1 MTGSERPRLAVALWL
16 VVVALSVWQLSR
28 SRIVADL
35 GAFLPP
41 SATPTQ
47 QLLLEQLRSGV
58 ASRIIL
64 IALGGAPEERLAAA
78 SRSVARELSASG
90 LFASVQNGGTEGLR
104 ADREAFMNYRYVLS
118 PLEGAERFS
127 APALR
132 KSLES
137 ALGELATQPG
147 SALRTLLP
155 RDPTGELRRIVE
167 RLPAAAPAKRAGVW
181 FSSDGAR
188 ALLVAE
194 TLAGGFDA
202 AAQEQAIGIVR
213 AAVRGA
219 DPNAQ
224 LRLEISGPGVFAAA
238 SREAIEREAW
248 LLSLVSGT
256 LVLLLMLRI
265 YRRPRIVALC
275 FVPVASGLAV
285 GTAAVSLAFGNVHA
299 ITLGFGATLI
309 GEAVD
314 YPSYACLNAGPGESL
329 QRALARIWPTL
340 RLAVLTTV
348 LGGLTMLLSSFAGL
362 AQLGLLSMTGVLV
375 AGIVTR
381 DVVPA
386 LAGPRP
392 VSERAFT
399 VSTSME
405 QVTEGLRRFAPFV
418 WVLAAGAAVFLY
430 LNADKLWEDDLAAMN
445 PVPERLKAAD
455 RELRREL
462 GAPDVRHL
470 LLVRAPSR
478 EAALERAEALEGKLD
493 ELVRR
498 GAIRGYDLATRYV
511 PSIAEQKRRL
521 AALPEPSALRTNLEK
536 ALQGLPYQRGVFEPF
551 LRDVEESRRRGP
563 LAATDLRGT
572 VLGIKLETLVVP
584 AGEEW
589 AVLVPLTGVAD
600 AQALAGEVPLLDLKA
615 ESERLLAGYRLEAL
629 RLSALGMAVIVLA
642 LALGLRRARAVLQV
656 VVPVA
661 LALLVTGAILQ
672 LAGQRL
678 TVFHLIAMLLVMG
691 IGLNYSLFFDRR
703 EADPL
708 ARRRNLFALFVTC
721 ATTLLAFGT
730 LAWSSNPVLHAI
742 GLTVTVGALAAF
754 LTSAALARK

>member
-1 MTGSERPRLAVALWL
+1 MMGSERPRLALAVWL
-16 VVVALSVWQLSR
+16 VLIALSVWLLAR
-28 SRIVADL
+28 TRIVADL
-35 GAFLPP
+35 SAFLPP

-47 QLLLEQLRSGV
+47 QLLLEQMRSGV

-64 IALGGAPEERLAAA
+64 IALSGAPEERLAAA
-78 SRSVARELSASG
+78 SQSIAAELRSSA
-90 LFASVQNGGTEGLR
+90 LFASVQNGDAEGLR

-118 PLEGAERFS
+118 PSAAAERFS
-127 APALR
+127 AQALR
-132 KSLES
+132 ESLES
-137 ALGELATQPG
+137 ALGELASQPG
-147 SALRTLLP
+147 TPLRKLLP

-167 RLPAAAPAKRAGVW
+167 RLPAAAPAKRSGVW
-181 FSSDGAR
+181 FSADGAR

-194 TLAGGFDA
+194 TIAGGFDA
-202 AAQEQAIGIVR
+202 AAQEQAIDLVR
-213 AAVRGA
+213 RAFRAV
-219 DPNAQ
+219 DPKATLN
-224 LRLEISGPGVFAAA
+224 LELSGPGVFAAA
-238 SREAIEREAW
+238 SRESIEREAW

-275 FVPVASGLAV
+275 FVPVVSGLAV

-329 QRALARIWPTL
+329 SRALARIWPTL

-375 AGIVTR
+375 AGMVTR

-392 VSERAFT
+392 VTERAFSVAAPLEELT
-399 VSTSME
+399 G
-405 QVTEGLRRFAPFV
+405 QLRRCAPFV
-418 WVLAAGAAVFLY
+418 WVLAAAAAMLLY
-430 LNADKLWEDDLAAMN
+430 FNQENLWEDDLAAMN

-478 EAALERAEALEGKLD
+478 ESALERAEALEGTLD

-521 AALPEPSALRTNLEK
+521 AALPEPAALRSNLEK
-536 ALQGLPYQRGVFEPF
+536 ALHGLPFQRGVFEPF

-563 LAATDLRGT
+563 LGAEELRGT
-572 VLGIKLETLVVP
+572 ALGIKLQTLVVT
-584 AGEEW
+584 AGTDW
-589 AVLVPLTGVAD
+589 VVLVPLTGVAD
-600 AQALAGEVPLLDLKA
+600 AQALAGKVPVLDLKA

-629 RLSALGMAVIVLA
+629 RLSGLGMAAIVLA
-642 LALGLRRARAVLQV
+642 LALGLRQARAVLQV
-656 VVPVA
+656 VLPVA
-661 LALLVTGAILQ
+661 LALLLTTAVLQ

-703 EADPL
+703 EADPI

-754 LTSAALARK
+754 TTSALLARK

>member
-1 MTGSERPRLAVALWL
+1 MTGSKRPRLAVAIWL
-16 VVVALSVWQLSR
+16 VILALSVWQLAR
-28 SRIVADL
+28 TRVVADL
-35 GAFLPP
+35 SAFLPP

-47 QLLLEQLRSGV
+47 QLLLEQMRSGV

-64 IALGGAPEERLAAA
+64 IAIGGAPEARLAAA
-78 SRSVARELSASG
+78 SGSMAAELRSSG
-90 LFASVQNGGTEGLR
+90 LFASVQNGGADGLR
-104 ADREAFMNYRYVLS
+104 ADREAFMDYRYVLS
-118 PLEGAERFS
+118 PLEGEERFS

-137 ALGELATQPG
+137 ALGELAAQPG

-167 RLPAAAPAKRAGVW
+167 RLPAASPAKRAGVW

-202 AAQEQAIGIVR
+202 AAQQQALDVVRSTFRGIKGND
-213 AAVRGA
+213 AL
-219 DPNAQ
+219 N
-224 LRLEISGPGVFAAA
+224 LEFSGPGVFAAA

-285 GTAAVSLAFGNVHA
+285 GTAAVGLAFGNIHA
-299 ITLGFGATLI
+299 ITLGFGATLV

-314 YPSYACLNAGPGESL
+314 YPSYACLNAAPGESL
-329 QRALARIWPTL
+329 SGALARIWPTL

-375 AGIVTR
+375 AGMVTR
-381 DVVPA
+381 DVVPV

-392 VSERAFT
+392 VTERAFT
-399 VSTSME
+399 VSPFLERLT
-405 QVTEGLRRFAPFV
+405 VRTRRLAPLV
-418 WVLAAGAAVFLY
+418 WALAAGAAVLLFL
-430 LNADKLWEDDLAAMN
+430 NNDKLWEDDLAAMN

-470 LLVRAPSR
+470 LLVSAPSR

-493 ELVRR
+493 ELVGR
-498 GAIRGYDLATRYV
+498 GLIANYDLATRYV
-511 PSIAEQKRRL
+511 PSMAEQKRRL
-521 AALPEPSALRTNLEK
+521 AALPEPSTLRGNLEK
-536 ALQGLPYQRGVFEPF
+536 ALDGLPFQRGIFEPF

-563 LAATDLRGT
+563 LEATDLRGT

-589 AVLVPLTGVAD
+589 AVLVPLSGVSD
-600 AQALAGEVPLLDLKA
+600 AGALAGEVPLLDLKA

-629 RLSALGMAVIVLA
+629 RLSALGMAAILLA
-642 LALGLRRARAVLQV
+642 LALGLRQVRAVLQV
-656 VVPVA
+656 AVPVT
-661 LALLVTGAILQ
+661 LALLLTAAVLH
-672 LAGQRL
+672 LVGQRL

-691 IGLNYSLFFDRR
+691 IGLNYALFFDRP
-703 EADPL
+703 EGST
-708 ARRRNLFALFVTC
+708 LFSLYVTC

-730 LAWSSNPVLHAI
+730 LACSSNPVLHSI
-742 GLTVTVGALAAF
+742 GLTVAVGALAAF
-754 LTSAALARK
+754 TISACLARR